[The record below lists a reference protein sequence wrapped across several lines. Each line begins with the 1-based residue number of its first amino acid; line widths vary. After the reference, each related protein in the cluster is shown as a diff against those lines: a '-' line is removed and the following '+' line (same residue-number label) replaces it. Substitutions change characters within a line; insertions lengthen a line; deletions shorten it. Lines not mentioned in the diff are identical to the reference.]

1 LRRKKGLAEE
11 KRAKTEQQ
19 EKKRKSLTGLNK

>member
-19 EKKRKSLTGLNK
+19 EKERKRTNWA